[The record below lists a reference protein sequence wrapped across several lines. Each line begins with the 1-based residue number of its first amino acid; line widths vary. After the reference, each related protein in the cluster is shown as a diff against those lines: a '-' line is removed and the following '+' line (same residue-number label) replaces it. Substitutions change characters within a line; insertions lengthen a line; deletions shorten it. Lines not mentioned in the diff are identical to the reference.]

1 MTVKRDQAMFR
12 APLTDAF
19 HQTAQGFYQR
29 HTDPQK
35 RKQVYLNTL
44 SVQAAQFFLTCLGIE
59 TQLEKSE
66 SWNPILQVLADS
78 ADLWVDDLGRL
89 ECRPVLPQQS
99 AWQIPSEVW
108 ADRIGYLFI
117 QVDAELTEATLLGFL
132 PKVKGETITLEKL
145 QPMEDFPVY
154 LEELRHRGH
163 VPFAARVM
171 LQQWLDQVIDASWTT
186 LDKLIAERREQD
198 LAFSFRGT
206 LAKIDLIE
214 PATTGVKQGKFL
226 ALEKETEEQILFIVG
241 IAPAPASNAFNI
253 TVELYPAGN
262 QAYLPPALH
271 LMVMDEANIP
281 VLQAEGRQSE
291 GLEFQFR
298 GEAGERFSV
307 QISLNQQTL
316 TEQFEI

>member
-19 HQTAQGFYQR
+19 HQAAQGFYQR
-29 HTDPQK
+29 HTDPKK

-59 TQLEKSE
+59 TSLENSE
-66 SWNPILQVLADS
+66 SWNPVLQVLADS
-78 ADLWVDDLGRL
+78 ADLWVNDLGRL
-89 ECRPVLPQQS
+89 ECRPVLPEQ
-99 AWQIPSEVW
+99 AVWVIPSEVW

-132 PKVKGETITLEKL
+132 PQVEGEPITLEKL
-145 QPMEDFPVY
+145 QPLEDFPVY
-154 LEELRHRGH
+154 LEALRHREQ
-163 VPFAARVM
+163 VPFAARVT
-171 LQQWLDQVIDASWTT
+171 LQQWLTQVIEAGWTM
-186 LDKLIAERREQD
+186 LDKLIAEGREQD
-198 LAFSFRGT
+198 LAFSFRSP

-214 PATTGVKQGKFL
+214 TDTEGVKQGKFL
-226 ALEKETEEQILFIVG
+226 MLGQGEKERILFIVG
-241 IAPAPASNAFNI
+241 IAPVPDSNAFNI

-298 GEAGERFSV
+298 GEAGECFSV
-307 QISLNQQTL
+307 QITLNQQTL

>member
-1 MTVKRDQAMFR
+1 MTVNRDQALFR
-12 APLTDAF
+12 TPLTAAF
-19 HQTAQGFYQR
+19 HQTAQGFYRR
-29 HTDPQK
+29 HTDPKK
-35 RKQVYLNTL
+35 RKQIYLNTL

-59 TQLEKSE
+59 TNLENSE

-78 ADLWVDDLGRL
+78 SDLWVDDLGRL
-89 ECRPVLPQQS
+89 ECRPVLPEQA
-99 AWQIPSEVW
+99 AWEIPSEVR

-132 PKVKGETITLEKL
+132 PKVDTKTVTLEQL
-145 QPMEDFPVY
+145 QPLDDFPSY
-154 LEELRHRGH
+154 LEELRDRERAQS
-163 VPFAARVM
+163 PARIR
-171 LQQWLDQVIDASWTT
+171 LQQWLDQVIDASWTA
-186 LDKLIAERREQD
+186 LDTLIAERREQN
-198 LAFSFRGT
+198 LAFSFRGP
-206 LAKIDLIE
+206 LARIDLIE
-214 PATTGVKQGKFL
+214 PDSAGAKQGKFL
-226 ALEKETEEQILFIVG
+226 TLGKEEKEQILFIVG
-241 IAPAPASNAFNI
+241 IAPVSDGAEFNI

-262 QAYLPPALH
+262 ESYLPPALH

-298 GEAGERFSV
+298 GEAGECFSV